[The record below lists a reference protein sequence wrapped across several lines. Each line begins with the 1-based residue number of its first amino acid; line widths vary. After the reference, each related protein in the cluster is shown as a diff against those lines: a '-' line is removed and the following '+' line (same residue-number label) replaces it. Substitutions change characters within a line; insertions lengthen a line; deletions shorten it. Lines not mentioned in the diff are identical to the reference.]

1 MSLVQ
6 LIDSTVGLRN
16 ELTQPDGAYLTGL
29 GASTVGALLDTT
41 RKLSYYGNNRQALID
56 LLLHAKVTGGPID
69 IDVPVLI
76 DTPINMDFEYTPL
89 IMSCSSG
96 RLLSDT
102 TALVLN
108 RLGYGSTI
116 NNFDMW
122 NVTAPW
128 AITRWGS
135 TGDWNTS
142 EEAVASLRQTNDLHY
157 YQPTVNDA
165 DVWSALTPEQQNQ
178 NISPK
183 LEVHNSDGV
192 VLNTPRGRYALYEFY
207 GCNYCRVFNPNL
219 SGGKGVL
226 GTIVFNNTNAT
237 AYGIDNWVVGG
248 DDIRNGSFSGVVH
261 LRNKRGGAINCSPY
275 RSGESGIKTYQNELN
290 GVSARCYEMTYT
302 NCHVK
307 QACYDGLDLASDYG
321 AETGRIDDTSLD
333 DAPWH
338 ELPTKHT
345 ISNCSGT
352 GCRGTAL
359 HIDGT
364 GNSITGLKAGFSGLS
379 GIYDDGV
386 NNIYMNIISVN
397 NALDNISHQI
407 TIPKRNII
415 SSVTLILEASESVT
429 YGYGLYSP
437 LSAISDLDTSLI
449 ESGTVVPYIIKA
461 QIATGGDLTVG
472 HPAASD
478 RTARLLLDPEY
489 KSSAGFIGVIAARAT
504 GAPAGAPTGDVY
516 INARYL
522 GSEVPGFQVLGV
534 NGGGGLVSTLNSAFA
549 TQVGNSQA
557 AFVFDDHYLS
567 IVARDAAGV
576 LREYALTDVPL

>member
-307 QACYDGLDLASDYG
+307 QALYDGLDLASDYG
-321 AETGRIDDTSLD
+321 AVSERVADLSLAE
-333 DAPWH
+333 APWQ

-345 ISNCSGT
+345 VIGCSGFNC
-352 GCRGTAL
+352 GGNAL

-364 GNSITGLKAGFSGLS
+364 GNTVIGMKASLSGLS
-379 GIYDDGV
+379 GVHDYGTRSVYNDV
-386 NNIYMNIISVN
+386 VSVN
-397 NALDNISHQI
+397 NARNNISHQ
-407 TIPKRNII
+407 
-415 SSVTLILEASESVT
+415 VTLSKSQVINGITLVLDAAT
-429 YGYGLYSP
+429 GTNFGYGVYAP
-437 LSAISDLDTSLI
+437 LSNTKGMDTSLVA
-449 ESGTVVPYIIKA
+449 SGTVIPFIVKA
-461 QIATGGDLTVG
+461 QTTADGDLTVG
-472 HPAASD
+472 HSAAPD
-478 RTARLLLDPEY
+478 RICRVLGNPELGLT
-489 KSSAGFIGVIAARAT
+489 STPIMALTSLAT
-504 GAPAGAPTGDVY
+504 GTPSAPSGNVY
-516 INARYL
+516 LNSHYL

-534 NGGGGLVSTLNSAFA
+534 SGGGGLVSTLNSAYA

-557 AFVFDDHYLS
+557 SFVFHGSSLS

-576 LREYALTDVPL
+576 LRQYALTGVPV